1 MRLKHLTL
9 HGFKTFAPKTD
20 LLFGEGLTAIVG
32 PNGSGK
38 SNVADAVRWVLG
50 EQSLLNLRAKRTEDL
65 IFAGSSNRAPLGMA
79 EVSITLDNSDR
90 LLPLDFSEVTLTRR
104 AFRTGENEYYLNR
117 SRVRLKDIQEIA
129 ASLGQAY
136 TVVGQ
141 GLVDAALSLKPE
153 ERRELFE
160 EAAEIRG
167 YFMQREDA
175 LRRLSR
181 TEENTTRI
189 NDLLSELEPQVKRME
204 RQARQAE
211 EYGKLKHDL
220 LLLLR
225 QWYGSRWAAAIG
237 DLAAAELQESAAECE
252 VARLKEG
259 VAAANAALAGA
270 RSRSGEQREALARL
284 QQERLDATQRIAA
297 MQGERGVLEE
307 RLASAA
313 ARHDALLTEQADL
326 VQSRAALEHEAQ
338 ALDAE
343 QEDHSSEI
351 AALQAEEREVATRL
365 AGLDAELAEAVSK
378 LQSATAEWEQLE
390 RSVSS
395 LDSRIADA
403 TRKLSEGAS
412 AAAEAE
418 TAVTTVRALL
428 DTETA
433 RISLLAD
440 VLAASRKAS
449 QVAHE
454 SHKSAESKLAEARAD
469 HAAAES
475 NLRDLARRDDALHSQ
490 EVRMDAERQAGLYGG
505 VRAVV
510 TAARE
515 GKLEGVCGTVAELV
529 RVPAHLELAVEA
541 ALGGRLQEVVVE
553 RWADAERAIAHLKG
567 TGAGRATFLPLDTL
581 RVSSTPNPPTGKGI
595 LGVAANLVE
604 HDPSLATLARAV
616 LGRLLLVESLP
627 DARRV
632 LSSLP
637 QNSPWTLATL
647 EGEVV
652 RPGGSVTGGSLT
664 RPNERGGGRTLLARE
679 RERRELAAARAR
691 LHEELEEVTRAHE
704 LAGKTVAGLERDLQ
718 EQAAAL
724 SAARE
729 REATAHA
736 AHLEGEAALDRL
748 KKDLAWRESLL
759 ANAGA
764 DLEAA
769 RALRRNLQE
778 EIDKARA
785 ALTPAAERL
794 ASAKSAVAEIETR
807 RDSLIAATGESRTR
821 LAVLAEVARNS
832 VARRR
837 DLESRLRS
845 LDARNA
851 EVERH
856 LRENDH
862 AKERLTTQQ
871 AGNAADL
878 SRLSGLISSLQTTIE
893 QSERDAVERDTA
905 VTGAEAALSSA
916 SSALLEAETAHSRAS
931 VWREHCAG
939 ALDTLW
945 VEIVEELRAVS
956 TDALAADD
964 EQWAMEDEVTQP
976 DPVDPPLPDWRTAP
990 GGPSDALTLL
1000 GIAND
1005 EGRRTKDETHK
1016 HPTPTEGLDRRIHS
1030 LRARLA
1036 RIGPVNPLAGEEY
1049 TALLDRHSY
1058 LQGQLT
1064 DLLSAADHLK
1074 RIITELD
1081 RAMSERFAET
1091 FARVNEAFG
1100 HFFSTLFGGGAAR
1113 LELTDPHDLSQTGI
1127 EISAQPPGKRMQPLS
1142 ALSGGERALTSA
1154 ALLFALLKVRPVPFC
1169 VLDEVDAALDES
1181 NVVRFRDA
1189 LQELGTRTQFV
1200 VVTHNR
1206 GTIEAA
1212 STLYGVSMAGDGTS
1226 KLLSLKV
1233 G

>member
-225 QWYGSRWAAAIG
+225 QWYGARWVAALS
-237 DLAAAELQESAAECE
+237 DLEEAERQESDAERE
-252 VARLKEG
+252 VTHLKG
-259 VAAANAALAGA
+259 QVAAANSDLASA
-270 RSRSGEQREALARL
+270 RLRSSELRDALARL
-284 QQERLDATQRIAA
+284 QHDRLEATRRIADA
-297 MQGERGVLEE
+297 QGESALLDE
-307 RLASAA
+307 RIASNA
-313 ARHDALLTEQADL
+313 ARRDALISEQNGL
-326 VQSRAALEHEAQ
+326 VSSRSALEDQAR

-343 QEDHSSEI
+343 QEDHSTEI
-351 AALQAEEREVATRL
+351 ASLQAEERTVASHI
-365 AGLDAELAEAVSK
+365 AELDAELSEAAQL
-378 LQSATAEWEQLE
+378 LQSASSERDRLE
-390 RSVSS
+390 RTIAG
-395 LDSRIADA
+395 LDGNI
-403 TRKLSEGAS
+403 
-412 AAAEAE
+412 AAAKLKLVESQTSLCEAE
-418 TAVTTVRALL
+418 SGVSNARALL
-428 DTETA
+428 NKETA
-433 RISLLAD
+433 RLTQLDESLALT
-440 VLAASRKAS
+440 RKALYTATEA
-449 QVAHE
+449 QD
-454 SHKSAESKLAEARAD
+454 SAEAALAKSRTA
-469 HAAAES
+469 HSAAELA
-475 NLRDLARRDDALHSQ
+475 LRDLVRRDDALHSQ
-490 EVRMDAERQAGLYGG
+490 EVRMDAERTAGLYGG

-515 GKLEGVCGTVAELV
+515 GKLEGIRGTVAELL
-529 RVPAHLELAVEA
+529 RVPARLEVAVEA

-553 RWADAERAIAHLKG
+553 GWTDAERSIAHLKQ

-581 RVSSTPNPPTGKGI
+581 RSSSPPKPPTGEGI
-595 LGVAANLVE
+595 LGVAAELIE
-604 HDPSLATLARAV
+604 YDSSLAPLAQAI
-616 LGRLLLVESLP
+616 LGRLLLVDSLP
-627 DARRV
+627 VARRV
-632 LSSLP
+632 LSTLP
-637 QNSPWTLATL
+637 HTSPWTLATL
-647 EGEVV
+647 DGEVV
-652 RPGGSVTGGSLT
+652 RPGGSVTGGSHS
-664 RPNERGGGRTLLARE
+664 RPHDRAASRTLLARE
-679 RERRELAAARAR
+679 RERRELSASRAKLAEEVTAAGQDLQRAAGVVADLESALHSAAASLSAARDEEAAARA
-691 LHEELEEVTRAHE
+691 AHME
-704 LAGKTVAGLERDLQ
+704 GLAAI
-718 EQAAAL
+718 
-724 SAARE
+724 
-729 REATAHA
+729 
-736 AHLEGEAALDRL
+736 DRL
-748 KKDLAWRESLL
+748 KKDLAWREGL
-759 ANAGA
+759 
-764 DLEAA
+764 
-769 RALRRNLQE
+769 
-778 EIDKARA
+778 
-785 ALTPAAERL
+785 L
-794 ASAKSAVAEIETR
+794 ASANSDHAAAGSLAQNLEAELSRAREALPPASQSAVEAQKRLSQVEAR
-807 RDSLIAATGESRTR
+807 RDNLISATGESRTR
-821 LAVLAEVARNS
+821 LAVLAEAARNGA
-832 VARRR
+832 ARRR
-837 DLESRLRS
+837 DLDARLHS
-845 LDARNA
+845 LDARRT
-851 EVERH
+851 EI
-856 LRENDH
+856 
-862 AKERLTTQQ
+862 ERLLAETALAQDKLVGLQ
-871 AGNAADL
+871 ADNAAEL
-878 SRLSGLISSLQTTIE
+878 LRLSGGISGLQSRIE
-893 QSERDAVERDTA
+893 QSERDSQEREAAVA
-905 VTGAEAALSSA
+905 LAEAALA
-916 SSALLEAETAHSRAS
+916 STSVTLLEAETAHSRVS
-931 VWREHCAG
+931 VRREHCAG

-945 VEIVEELRAVS
+945 VEIVEELR
-956 TDALAADD
+956 TAADD
-964 EQWAMEDEVTQP
+964 SLWTVHDEDAESEA
-976 DPVDPPLPDWRTAP
+976 VDPALPEWRTAP
-990 GGPSDALTLL
+990 GGPANALSLL
-1000 GIAND
+1000 GITGD
-1005 EGRRTKDETHK
+1005 EAEQTNGRIQIQAV
-1016 HPTPTEGLDRRIHS
+1016 PAPAEGLDRRIHS

-1036 RIGPVNPLAGEEY
+1036 RIGPVNPLAEDEY
-1049 TALLDRHSY
+1049 VALLDRHGY
-1058 LQGQLT
+1058 LQSQLT

-1074 RIITELD
+1074 RIISELD

-1091 FARVNEAFG
+1091 FARVNDAFG
-1100 HFFSTLFGGGAAR
+1100 YFFSTLFGGGSAR

-1189 LQELGTRTQFV
+1189 LQELGARTQFV

-1206 GTIEAA
+1206 GTIEVAG
-1212 STLYGVSMAGDGTS
+1212 TLYGVSMAGDGTS

-1233 G
+1233 S